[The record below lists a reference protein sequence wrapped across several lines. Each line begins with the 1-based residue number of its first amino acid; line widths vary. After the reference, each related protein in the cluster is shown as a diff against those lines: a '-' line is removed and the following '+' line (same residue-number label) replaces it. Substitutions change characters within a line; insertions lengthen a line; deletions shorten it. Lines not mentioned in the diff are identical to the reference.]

1 MLFLPSLEFNGFEG
15 SRHVYPGG
23 HPRLIELASCVG
35 TIVIV
40 ITVAIINAITTVV
53 FLLACAKFI

>member
-40 ITVAIINAITTVV
+40 ITVAVINAITT
-53 FLLACAKFI
+53 